1 MKTLFTK
8 TNANFGCYGK
18 NSDVVK
24 AHTGDIFTI
33 EDVLNSYVPLKDK
46 AWFIR
51 RNCEFTID
59 EFRQFAIGCALCVLP
74 IYEYKY
80 PKDKVPREAI
90 EAAQAYLKNEISI
103 DELYTK
109 RHAAAAA
116 AYAAYTTAFA
126 AAAAA
131 AYAAAY
137 AAADDAAD
145 AYTTAFAAAA
155 AAAYAAADDADDAY
169 TTAFAADAA
178 AAAADAAAAD
188 AAAAYAADRL
198 LSFFREFTTQKI
210 EQ

>member
-1 MKTLFTK
+1 VNTSQLARIGRWLLVVETIPFLLKNSHYKMKTLFTK

-33 EDVLNSYVPLKDK
+33 EDVLNSDVPLKDK

-116 AYAAYTTAFA
+116 AYARG
-126 AAAAA
+126 
-131 AYAAAY
+131 
-137 AAADDAAD
+137 DSGIS
-145 AYTTAFAAAA
+145 
-155 AAAYAAADDADDAY
+155 
-169 TTAFAADAA
+169 
-178 AAAADAAAAD
+178 
-188 AAAAYAADRL
+188 RRKPL
-198 LSFFREFTTQKI
+198 RISGVCNQLSPDPNQAPT
-210 EQ
+210 

>member
-116 AYAAYTTAFA
+116 AA
-126 AAAAA
+126 AAAADADADA
-131 AYAAAY
+131 AYA
-137 AAADDAAD
+137 

-178 AAAADAAAAD
+178 AAAADAAASD